1 MVESVYIGSKE
12 ISRYI
17 SACFYALDNA
27 DEVNI
32 ISRGSYIKK
41 SIDIL
46 AILVRDYIENPKY
59 VITVKSEPFEN
70 RNVSAVEIVLSGK
83 KKENIKERKNDN
95 KG

>member
-1 MVESVYIGSKE
+1 MTEPVYIGSKE

-17 SACFYALDNA
+17 SACFYALDNGG
-27 DEVNI
+27 EVNI

-46 AILVRDYIENPKY
+46 AILIRDYLEDPKY

-70 RNVSAVEIVLSGK
+70 RNVSAIEILLSGK
-83 KKENIKERKNDN
+83 KVDKVKESKNDD
-95 KG
+95 KR

>member
-1 MVESVYIGSKE
+1 MENVYIGSKE

-17 SACFYALDNA
+17 SACFYALDND
-27 DEVNI
+27 DEVKI
-32 ISRGSYIKK
+32 VSRGSYIKK

-46 AILVRDYIENPKY
+46 AILVRDYLDDPKY

-70 RNVSAVEIVLSGK
+70 RNVSALEIALSGK
-83 KKENIKERKNDN
+83 RKPNTKERKDDV